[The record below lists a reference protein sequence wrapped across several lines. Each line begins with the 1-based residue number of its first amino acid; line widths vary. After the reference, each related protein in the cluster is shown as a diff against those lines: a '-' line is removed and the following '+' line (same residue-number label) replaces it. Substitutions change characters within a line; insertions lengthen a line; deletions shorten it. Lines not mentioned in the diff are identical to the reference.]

1 MTAITYRIVDEF
13 PEPAHPVLLDE
24 AFSDYEES
32 ALLSDVA
39 REEATARSGTR
50 EIVKKGELRIA
61 AFRGDELIGWT
72 YASPEGS
79 SLLYM
84 INSGVAIAARRTGI
98 YTELCRMVIEHAKSK
113 GYTSILSRHAA
124 SNNAVI
130 VAKLKLG
137 FFVSGF
143 EYSEVYGPLVRL
155 TYLLGNLRNTL
166 YHPALTLCANAI
178 PLRPLWW
185 CAIRFC
191 PQGTG
196 LATPMPVQRK

>member
-13 PEPAHPVLLDE
+13 PEPEYPVLLDE

-39 REEATARSGTR
+39 REEAAARSGAR

-61 AFRGDELIGWT
+61 AFQGDELIGWT
-72 YASPEGS
+72 YASPEGA
-79 SLLYM
+79 SLFYM
-84 INSGVAIAARRTGI
+84 INSGVAIVARRSGV

-113 GYTSILSRHAA
+113 GYTAILSRHAA
-124 SNNAVI
+124 NNNAVI

-166 YHPALTLCANAI
+166 YRNRAAP
-178 PLRPLWW
+178 
-185 CAIRFC
+185 IRRVK
-191 PQGTG
+191 PK
-196 LATPMPVQRK
+196 A